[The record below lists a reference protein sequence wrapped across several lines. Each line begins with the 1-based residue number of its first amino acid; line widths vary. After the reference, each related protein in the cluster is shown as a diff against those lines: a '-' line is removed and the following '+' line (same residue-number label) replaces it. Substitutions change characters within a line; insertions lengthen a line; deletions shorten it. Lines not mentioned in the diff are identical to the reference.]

1 MSDHGQMEKKVNEL
15 IENERRLHQEIDDLK
30 SERDR
35 KIVDNQKLVE
45 KERENFKLRMVEI
58 ENKSKDSEN
67 RRSSMLFELEKERA
81 KWGLERDHLVSQK

>member
-30 SERDR
+30 AERDR

-81 KWGLERDHLVSQK
+81 KWGLERDHLVS